1 MQVLVCGDET
11 SYKWLQVHVQAC
23 ETPLDTQT
31 LSHGFVVHPDIPAFL
46 SFKGTLYIV
55 TFMQYSIL
63 NTLFHKGLI

>member
-31 LSHGFVVHPDIPAFL
+31 LSHGFADIPAFL
-46 SFKGTLYIV
+46 PFKGTLYIV

-63 NTLFHKGLI
+63 NTLFHKGVI